1 MDKSQYI
8 ATLPE
13 NNLTLVL
20 GGSGGIGS
28 EVVRALAANGAEM
41 VVIGYGRNRAEA
53 ETLQAEVEA
62 LGVKAFTAQIDR
74 SSREAMDQV
83 LEAIVTEAGREITGV
98 VDCIGISPNIPFHK
112 LTLEDFRK
120 VFQVN
125 VDGCFVSTQSIAER
139 LKAKGMR
146 NATIVIITSTNG
158 DNSFSAQSLA
168 YDMSKRSLDGLVM
181 SLAEE
186 YGTDDI
192 RFIGAALGWIA
203 DKDSEGMNSSLPPG
217 MWERE
222 IGYVYMARPASPIEA
237 ARFIYGMLTSSHSY
251 VTGEIVKMDGGYPR
265 RNPVSV
271 R

>member
-8 ATLPE
+8 PKLPG

-28 EVVRALAANGAEM
+28 EVVRALAANGAEII
-41 VVIGYGRNRAEA
+41 VIGYGRNKAEA
-53 ETLQAEVEA
+53 EALQTEVEE
-62 LGVKAFTAQIDR
+62 LGVKALIAQIDR
-74 SSREAMDQV
+74 TSREVMDV
-83 LEAIVTEAGREITGV
+83 TLESIVAEAGREITGV
-98 VDCIGISPNIPFHK
+98 VDCIGISPNIPFHQ

-139 LKAKGMR
+139 LKSKGMK

-168 YDMSKRSLDGLVM
+168 YDMSKRALDGLVM

-192 RFIGAALGWIA
+192 RFIGAALGWI
-203 DKDSEGMNSSLPPG
+203 DTGMNDSLPSG

-222 IGYVYMARPASPIEA
+222 ISYVYMARPASPVEA
-237 ARFIYGMLTSSHSY
+237 ARFIYTLMTSAYSY

-265 RNPVSV
+265 RNPVST

>member
-8 ATLPE
+8 PMLPE
-13 NNLTLVL
+13 NSLTLVL

-28 EVVRALAANGAEM
+28 EVVRALAANGGD
-41 VVIGYGRNRAEA
+41 VVIGYGRNKAEAEVLRAEA
-53 ETLQAEVEA
+53 EE
-62 LGVKAFTAQIDR
+62 LGVKALIAQIDR
-74 SSREAMDQV
+74 TSREAMDTT
-83 LEAIVTEAGREITGV
+83 LESIVAEAGREITGV

-139 LKAKGMR
+139 LKSKGVK
-146 NATIVIITSTNG
+146 NATFVIITSTNG

-168 YDMSKRSLDGLVM
+168 YDMSKRALDGLVM

-203 DKDSEGMNSSLPPG
+203 DKDPEGMNSSLPPG

-222 IGYVYMARPASPIEA
+222 IGFVYMARPASPIEA
-237 ARFIYGMLTSSHSY
+237 ARFIYTLMTSAYSY
-251 VTGEIVKMDGGYPR
+251 VTGEIIKMDGGYPR
-265 RNPVSV
+265 RNPVSS